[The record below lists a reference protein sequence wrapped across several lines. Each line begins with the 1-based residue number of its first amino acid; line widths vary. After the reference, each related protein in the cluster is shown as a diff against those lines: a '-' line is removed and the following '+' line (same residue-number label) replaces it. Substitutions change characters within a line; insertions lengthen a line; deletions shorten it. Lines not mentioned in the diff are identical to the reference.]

1 MQGKERRCT
10 PGVEGG
16 GGGGGEGGLKDLKLP
31 HFHSPCFQM
40 TERQAR
46 QWKG

>member
-16 GGGGGEGGLKDLKLP
+16 GGGGSGALRIDDDELMLNVLR
-31 HFHSPCFQM
+31 CQL
-40 TERQAR
+40 TY
-46 QWKG
+46 